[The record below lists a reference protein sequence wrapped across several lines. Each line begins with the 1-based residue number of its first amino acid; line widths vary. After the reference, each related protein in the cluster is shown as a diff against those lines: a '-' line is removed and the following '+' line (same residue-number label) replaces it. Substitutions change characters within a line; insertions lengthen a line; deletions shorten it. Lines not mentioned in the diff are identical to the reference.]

1 MTQFKVNIY
10 LEYMQKSSTFAAE
23 NRKKLMNQMMNYT
36 FYASYR
42 SVCQQNGTDSQQT
55 VHVHWFSGFI

>member
-1 MTQFKVNIY
+1 
-10 LEYMQKSSTFAAE
+10 MQKSSIFAAE

-42 SVCQQNGTDSQQT
+42 PVCQQNGTDSQQT